1 MRIDLFLKLAGIIK
15 TRSRA
20 KRACDGGYVT
30 INGSPAKPASDVSAG
45 DLLEVEGSRGSRRV
59 LRVDRIPE
67 TRQVSRRRRRE
78 LYTELDGD

>member
-1 MRIDLFLKLAGIIK
+1 MRVDLFLKLAGIIK

-30 INGSPAKPASDVSAG
+30 VNGSPAKPASDVEAG
-45 DLLEVEGSRGSRRV
+45 DLLEVEGSRGRRRV
-59 LRVDRIPE
+59 VRIDRIPDS
-67 TRQVSRRRRRE
+67 RQVSRRERRK

>member
-20 KRACDGGYVT
+20 KRACDGGYVVL
-30 INGSPAKPASDVSAG
+30 NGSPAKASSAVSRGDV
-45 DLLEVEGSRGSRRV
+45 LEVEGARGSRR
-59 LRVDRIPE
+59 RIRIDAIPA
-67 TRQVSRRRRRE
+67 TRQVSRKDRGG